1 VTETHPPYPV
11 RVDAPLPR
19 WLVEWFGLIPHVV
32 MPAFLRVAFTLDVG
46 IGVLRWSR
54 LVHCCGYAALGTDRC
69 PPSTLADVS
78 DHRARLDVP
87 NPERLFRGLLL
98 LVVGGRSRSR
108 LTGMVLGSVALHCV
122 VHASCPV
129 LVVRPEPPGVVVPEQ
144 VSGVPARA

>member
-1 VTETHPPYPV
+1 VTETRPPYPV

-19 WLVEWFGLIPHVV
+19 WLVEWFRLIPHVV
-32 MPAFLRVAFTLDVG
+32 LPAFLRVASALDVG
-46 IGVLRWSR
+46 VGVLRCSR

-87 NPERLFRGLLL
+87 HPERLFRGLLL
-98 LVVGGRSRSR
+98 LVVGSRWRSR
-108 LTGMVLGSVALHCV
+108 LTGMVLGSVALHRV
-122 VHASCPV
+122 VHASSPV

-144 VSGVPARA
+144 VPGVLARA